1 MQPLDDT
8 SFDAPLLFSHGDP
21 EPVDLSKTP
30 YFFNDNGH
38 PRYVAALPR
47 DGKLLRPAKTNPK
60 IALGKE
66 YAVSV
71 AGNSKP
77 MPGGVA
83 TRLEFKVAQVV
94 YKPLQATRE
103 AAAAFGMT
111 LVEKGQGV
119 RIARVEKGQGVRSA
133 CVEEGQDVRSAH
145 GAPLLAKIQ
154 YVYGAFAGHWSPYH
168 DTGRKM
174 LPVVT
179 TDLECHDFPH
189 VFASV
194 DPHLPLVISVA
205 RYFPKKR
212 KIHLADLWVPIGSAL
227 YVPAQPF
234 QDDAECLDLHGNRNS
249 ARACWGTIAR
259 NSIETHTLLHPD
271 DQSFRWFWNDRPTV
285 HANLEPR

>member
-8 SFDAPLLFSHGDP
+8 LFDAPLLFSHGDP
-21 EPVDLSKTP
+21 ETVDLSQTP

-119 RIARVEKGQGVRSA
+119 RITHE
-133 CVEEGQDVRSAH
+133 
-145 GAPLLAKIQ
+145 APLLSKIQ
-154 YVYGAFAGHWSPYH
+154 YVYGAFAGHWSAYH
-168 DTGRKM
+168 NTGRKM

-194 DPHLPLVISVA
+194 DPHLQLVISVA

-234 QDDAECLDLHGNRNS
+234 QDDAECHDLHGNRNS

-259 NSIETHTLLHPD
+259 SSIETHTLLHSD
-271 DQSFRWFWNDRPTV
+271 DQSFRWFWNDRPTI
-285 HANLEPR
+285 HAILEPR